1 MFEEIFDQYRNAV
14 ESSFRLQQDLYR
26 QWMNG
31 LPVKAPEALACAN
44 RGGINDQICDYQQ
57 KWRETLTA
65 TMQKH
70 REALNVQYKE
80 GIETI
85 HLAFRSTEA
94 QTPEEYW
101 RLTQEFWRKS
111 IDSFKTAFEA
121 QSKYVQGLAE
131 MWLKMAQ
138 DGKV

>member
-1 MFEEIFDQYRNAV
+1 MFEEIFDQYRKAV
-14 ESSFRLQQDLYR
+14 DSSFKLQQDLYR
-26 QWMNG
+26 QWMSG
-31 LPVKAPEALACAN
+31 LPVKPPEALAGADPDAIH
-44 RGGINDQICDYQQ
+44 GQICDYQRQ
-57 KWRETLTA
+57 WRETLTA

-80 GIETI
+80 GIEAI
-85 HLAFRSTEA
+85 QVAFRSTEA
-94 QTPEEYW
+94 KTPEEYW

-131 MWLKMAQ
+131 MWLEMALK
-138 DGKV
+138 GKV

>member
-31 LPVKAPEALACAN
+31 LPVKSPESETCTDAAALCE
-44 RGGINDQICDYQQ
+44 RVSDYQE

-65 TMQKH
+65 TMEKH
-70 REALNVQYKE
+70 RRALNVQYKE
-80 GIETI
+80 GIEAI
-85 HLAFRSTEA
+85 QLAFRSTEA
-94 QTPEEYW
+94 RTPEEYW

-121 QSKYVQGLAE
+121 QSNYVQRLAE
-131 MWLKMAQ
+131 MWLELAIK
-138 DGKV
+138 GKV

>member
-1 MFEEIFDQYRNAV
+1 MFEEIFDQYRSAV

-31 LPVKAPEALACAN
+31 LPMQPPEVAARADPAA
-44 RGGINDQICDYQQ
+44 IKEKVSDYQQ
-57 KWRETLTA
+57 RWRETLMA
-65 TMQKH
+65 TMEKH
-70 REALNVQYKE
+70 RHALNLQYKE
-80 GIETI
+80 GIEAI
-85 HLAFRSTEA
+85 QAAFRSTEA
-94 QTPEEYW
+94 KTPEEYW

-131 MWLKMAQ
+131 MWLELALK
-138 DGKV
+138 GKV